1 MRDLFCSCCGTRFQN
16 AAWPRVC
23 AACGETTWR
32 NPTPVAVAL
41 LPVVLPADGPGSGGS
56 DPDGNGGSD
65 PDGNGGRGVVVVRRS
80 IDPGRGELGLPG
92 GFMEVGESWQE
103 AAVRELREETG
114 ITAAAADVRLFEVH
128 SGTDGGVLL
137 VFGLLPERPAAELP
151 PVIAT
156 DETSEWLVLTR
167 PQRLVFPTHTAA
179 LASFFAQVPGGAPLL
194 AP

>member
-1 MRDLFCSCCGTRFQN
+1 MRDSFCSCCGTRFQN
-16 AAWPRVC
+16 EAWPRVC
-23 AACGETTWR
+23 VACGEMTWR

-41 LPVVLPADGPGSGGS
+41 LPVVLPTDGPGGGGG
-56 DPDGNGGSD
+56 DPDGDGGL
-65 PDGNGGRGVVVVRRS
+65 GLVVVRRS

-103 AAVRELREETG
+103 SAVRELREETG
-114 ITAAAADVRLFEVH
+114 IAAAAADVRLFEVH
-128 SGTDGGVLL
+128 SGSDGGVLL

-179 LASFFAQVPGGAPLL
+179 LASFFAQAPGGAPLL

>member
-1 MRDLFCSCCGTRFQN
+1 MRDSFCSCCGTRFQN

-114 ITAAAADVRLFEVH
+114 IAAAAADVRLFEVH